1 MGKGE
6 ERRAVGVNPRNGQM
20 EMIRRKKKKI
30 IKISLCCTENG
41 KVMKCIGR
49 VKIH

>member
-6 ERRAVGVNPRNGQM
+6 ERRVVGVNPKNGQM
-20 EMIRRKKKKI
+20 EMIRRKKKN
-30 IKISLCCTENG
+30 IKISLCCTESV